1 MNYSCKLVDP
11 GPPEK
16 PFGSGNAPDSVVTA
30 VIQVQD
36 IVGVDGTFPIKVK
49 LNPGP
54 ANGPIKL
61 DPGNLTYKVQV
72 LLSGATAQSLTMSG
86 GPNTVVVPPN
96 ALPVVPDVGTLDGEI
111 RAAAPVDGKVLVSL
125 GQVDLIGFVGGL
137 TVDTRCVPS
146 PKEGQSAADVA
157 SVTVV
162 AGTVD
167 NSNIPPAS
175 APSATAPAASKS
187 GTYASCA
194 EAKAAGRGV
203 IPRSSPAYSVNLD
216 ADKDGLACEANEGSS
231 STSTKVL
238 AATTSTTSKAL
249 ALTGQASFRAAL
261 AGLAMLAG
269 GLLILGTVGWVRR
282 RSIAR

>member
-1 MNYSCKLVDP
+1 MPPTTSTTTTTPPGGTATIVTTTRTVNYSCKLVDP

-30 VIQVQD
+30 VVQVQD

-96 ALPVVPDVGTLDGEI
+96 ALPVVPDVGTLDGEV

-175 APSATAPAASKS
+175 TPL
-187 GTYASCA
+187 GLRSCRVQVRHLRQLRGGQ
-194 EAKAAGRGV
+194 GRGAGCDPQV
-203 IPRSSPAYSVNLD
+203 EPRLQRQPGRGQGRT
-216 ADKDGLACEANEGSS
+216 GL
-231 STSTKVL
+231 
-238 AATTSTTSKAL
+238 
-249 ALTGQASFRAAL
+249 
-261 AGLAMLAG
+261 
-269 GLLILGTVGWVRR
+269 
-282 RSIAR
+282 